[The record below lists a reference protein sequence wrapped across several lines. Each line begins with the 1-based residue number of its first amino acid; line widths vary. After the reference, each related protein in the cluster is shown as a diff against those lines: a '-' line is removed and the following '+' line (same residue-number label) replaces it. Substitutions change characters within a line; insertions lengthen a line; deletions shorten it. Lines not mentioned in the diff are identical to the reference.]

1 MSNKVTFEN
10 LFSQNRMVG
19 IVAKERDKF
28 SDVVDAVG
36 IDPQLLK
43 VKDDGANTNQALN
56 LPWQLPDDSADF
68 VKWILD
74 NYTSKDF
81 KALRKANFQD
91 VSLETAEHLIDGF
104 TSMLESLGHNADKVN
119 QQRRIMVLRMHY
131 SVRSSRSDVDETIQ
145 ELADTLDKFENA
157 PLGMRRD
164 EFPVFLGFVNE
175 QLKDLVSYIYEVY
188 NDYVDIRQ
196 NEITDIAWDEA
207 ADCDDAEALEEINQA
222 LILQDALDKD
232 KHYQCLLVK
241 REKLLSNNDFIKN
254 IEKQFKKVVEEMDSV
269 RRQHEIELFGHEL
282 PQKEEKPLTLKHPS
296 VVLQE
301 AIDSVKESRE
311 AQRRWEEEQAKITPE
326 QREQMRKCYERICQE
341 RGWEPYPYGISPD
354 KPSKEESEP

>member
-1 MSNKVTFEN
+1 MSYKVTFEN

-36 IDPQLLK
+36 VDPQLLK
-43 VKDDGANTNQALN
+43 AKDVGSDTNQAHN

-68 VKWILD
+68 VKWIL
-74 NYTSKDF
+74 NSYTSKEF

-91 VSLETAEHLIDGF
+91 VSLETAGHLIDGF
-104 TSMLESLGHNADKVN
+104 SSMLESLGHDGNKVN
-119 QQRRIMVLRMHY
+119 QQRRIMALRMHY
-131 SVRSSRSDVDETIQ
+131 SVRSSRSEVDTTIQ

-157 PLGMRRD
+157 PFGIRRD
-164 EFPVFLGFVNE
+164 EFPTFLGFVNE
-175 QLKDLVSYIYEVY
+175 QLKDLISYVYEVY

-196 NEITDIAWDEA
+196 DEITDIAWDEA
-207 ADCDDAEALEEINQA
+207 VACDDTEALEEINQVLA
-222 LILQDALDKD
+222 LQDALDKD
-232 KHYQCLLVK
+232 GHYQCLLVEH
-241 REKLLSNNDFIKN
+241 EKLLGDNDFVKSK
-254 IEKQFKKVVEEMDSV
+254 EKRFKKIVEEMESV
-269 RRQHEIELFGHEL
+269 RRQHEVELFGHEL
-282 PQKEEKPLTLKHPS
+282 PQKEEKPLVFKPPS

-301 AIDSVKESRE
+301 AIDSVKENRE

-341 RGWEPYPYGISPD
+341 QGWEPYPHTVFPD
-354 KPSKEESEP
+354 EPLKEEAES